1 MVRGSHTWFDSGE
14 GGQMDGK
21 VAERGMERGAERGA
35 SKEEAKEEGYEQVLI
50 INAGGSFYLLEYQ
63 YSV

>member
-1 MVRGSHTWFDSGE
+1 
-14 GGQMDGK
+14 MDGK
-21 VAERGMERGAERGA
+21 GRGEGHGEGAERGA

-50 INAGGSFYLLEYQ
+50 VNAGGSFYLLEYQ

>member
-1 MVRGSHTWFDSGE
+1 LILERADRWME
-14 GGQMDGK
+14 K

-50 INAGGSFYLLEYQ
+50 VNAGGSFYLLEYQ